1 MDNPIIVKDSFYI
14 GFRQFENSFLPVG
27 LDKNSNTSEK
37 IYYKVD
43 NNWFQ
48 NDVIKGSLMIR
59 PVFSKSDYVLTNTES
74 KKFKKTIS
82 IFPNPSRGIFNL
94 STKVDN
100 ITIYSIDGK
109 IVKSAKNTDR
119 INLQEFRNG
128 YYLIQIEDGNRIER
142 HKLIKN

>member
-1 MDNPIIVKDSFYI
+1 MNKPVIVKDSFYI

-74 KKFKKTIS
+74 KKFKKTTS
-82 IFPNPSRGIFNL
+82 IFPNPSRGLFNL

-119 INLQEFRNG
+119 INLQEFRK
-128 YYLIQIEDGNRIER
+128 RI
-142 HKLIKN
+142 LSNSN